1 MKKSARKKQVRPS
14 ELNGLAVLRNRD
26 AVADSDPIVSLNMLL
41 HDELAERRKENAL
54 LEAQVLESEESIKAE
69 REKMRLQKKQVDDE
83 VIRLRQQIAARE
95 RKYSALRKEFQES
108 TSWRLTRPV
117 RKFGVLTRR
126 ARLLKA
132 TITSLFTRGGGL
144 KQSVRKALEVY
155 RREGW
160 SGIRSRLRRHA
171 SDQSVLATHKL
182 SGVALKPAQRA
193 ANLPLERRAFLAQSI
208 SPEVQVASELFTQA
222 DAQMR
227 IAVVIHVFHLDV
239 LPELLGRLD
248 NIKVEHDVFMTVAPD
263 KHEALRA
270 WMAESSLDRRSVEIV
285 QVDNGGYDILPFIKM
300 LPRVI
305 EGKYDLV
312 CKLHTKKGLANL
324 EKLYPEAGNAWLDL
338 LLNPLMGSEE
348 AVRQV
353 LHAFATQPD
362 LGMLGSADF
371 YKSVRHLM
379 YGNEVEVSRFVQLL
393 QPSADPG
400 QRWGFFAGSIF
411 WSRPALLKGLVDLIP
426 ALEQQVVAT
435 KEQTGSISS
444 AWHALERVMG
454 LLPSLNGQHTALVYS
469 ADDTG
474 ETTRVMLAH
483 KSSLES
489 GSPYSVGASLAGYI
503 NLKKNV
509 EFLRERAEFSQ
520 QFYLDAYP
528 HVRTLAMDAVVHYL
542 RYGVYERCNPNPN
555 FDSAWYWDE
564 NKDTLNNRCN
574 PLIHYLQHGV
584 KEGRSCFPAAENITA
599 LMALVSATGHF
610 DGKAY
615 LQANPDVARAKIEPL
630 RHYSQFGW
638 RELRQPALGSGFDA
652 IWYASEYLEQWRSPI
667 NPLVHYAICQQR
679 QSLLRRPARKML
691 DMSSGHRLPTERKAR
706 RVCLFAGYD
715 PDGLIDQYVLDF
727 IEELQKYADVY
738 YLADGDLQPGEL
750 QKLAPI
756 TKGAWAFRHGEY
768 DFGSY
773 SRLARDLV
781 GWEVI
786 RTYDEMLLVNDS
798 SYLLSSLKPVF
809 DKMDAKSCDW
819 WGLQATKGLTAT
831 RDVASNRFDEKIAME
846 TVLRRLVPSYEKD
859 ECYDFHIGSYF
870 LAFRAPVLEEN
881 GVLQQLL
888 DSVRKERSKKNIV
901 LRYEIGMTRR
911 LLLAGHKPAT
921 FIDHLYPFHP
931 IYTKYHYD
939 LIAEGF
945 PLFKRFFLTENHY
958 YVPELWRWKQWVNE
972 VLPGADLRAA
982 ERNLLRI
989 GNADKLYRSL
999 NIPAD
1004 GRQWPEPLLSDSQF
1018 VKEDAVTVKDDRC
1031 WAFPVCAYDHLLG
1044 GNDRMVFESV
1054 KNDPNIRKV
1063 ILTRSKCVQA
1073 EGVNVD
1079 IVPLKSLAGQRLLM
1093 QSRYIFVKHAPRIN
1107 TIFPLDA
1114 KQHRFI
1120 NLWHGIPLKRIGY
1133 ASLDL
1138 QDKLQSISAEHARC
1152 HSVIASSKIDRMA
1165 MASAFYPLNFHN
1177 IWLTGLPRNDVI
1189 LREETLLPVDFQEQL
1204 VRLRQTLGGRRL
1216 VLFAPTFRNAQAEG
1230 YYVFSESERQAL
1242 AECLRKHN
1250 AVLGVREHMADK
1262 ANSYSQALSGV
1273 DMPVISL
1280 DRRYFA
1286 DIELLYRESDLLIT
1300 DYSSCFIDFML
1311 TGKPEICFAYDYESY
1326 AGSERGLF
1334 YELTDVFPGPVCHD
1348 FRALLQSLDEILAG
1362 QQLESKISY
1371 EFKRKIFFDHV
1382 DDGNTQRVL
1391 EHVAREMER
1400 GSV

>member
-1 MKKSARKKQVRPS
+1 MKKTARKKQIRQPKLDS
-14 ELNGLAVLRNRD
+14 IAVLGNRD
-26 AVADSDPIVSLNMLL
+26 AAADNDPIVHLNMLL
-41 HDELAERRKENAL
+41 HDELAERKKENAL
-54 LEAQVLESEESIKAE
+54 LEAKMLDSEESIKAE
-69 REKMRLQKKQVDDE
+69 REKLRLQKKQADDE
-83 VIRLRQQIAARE
+83 IIRLRHQIVSRE

-117 RKFGVLTRR
+117 RKFGALTRR

-132 TITSLFTRGGGL
+132 TITSVFTRGGGL
-144 KQSVRKALEVY
+144 KQSVRKALEIY

-160 SGIRSRLRRHA
+160 GGIRSRLRRHA
-171 SDQSVLATHKL
+171 SEQSILAAHNL
-182 SGVALKPAQRA
+182 SGVSIKPAQKA
-193 ANLPLERRAFLAQSI
+193 VSAPQERSVFLSQAV
-208 SPEVQVASELFTQA
+208 SPEILVASEEFVQA
-222 DAQMR
+222 DAGLR

-239 LPELLGRLD
+239 LPELIGRLS
-248 NIKVEHDVFMTVAPD
+248 NIKVEHDVIMTVAPD
-263 KHEALRA
+263 NYEALEA
-270 WMAESSLDRRSVEIV
+270 WLADVSVARQNIEIV
-285 QVDNGGYDILPFIKM
+285 QVENGGYDILPFIKV

-324 EKLYPEAGNAWLDL
+324 EKLYPEAGNVWLDM

-353 LHAFATQPD
+353 LHAFATRPD
-362 LGMLGSADF
+362 LGMVGSADC

-411 WSRPALLKGLVDLIP
+411 WSRPVLLKGLIDLIP
-426 ALEQQVVAT
+426 ALEQLTASN
-435 KEQTGSISS
+435 EQTGNISS
-444 AWHALERVMG
+444 TWHALERVMG
-454 LLPSLNGQHTALVYS
+454 LLPSLSGLHTALAYS
-469 ADDTG
+469 ANEAG
-474 ETTRVMLAH
+474 ETTRVMLAQD
-483 KSSLES
+483 SPLVS
-489 GSPYSVGASLAGYI
+489 GSPYPVGASLAGYI
-503 NLKKNV
+503 NLKKNA
-509 EFLRERAEFSQ
+509 EFLQERVEFSQ
-520 QFYLDAYP
+520 QFYLEAYP
-528 HVRTLAMDAVVHYL
+528 YVRTLGIEPIVHYL
-542 RYGVYERCNPNPN
+542 RYGVYERCNPSPN

-564 NKDTLNNRCN
+564 NKDILNNRCS
-574 PLIHYLQHGV
+574 PLVHYLQHGA
-584 KEGRSCFPAAENITA
+584 KEGRSCFPASENITA
-599 LMALVSATGHF
+599 LMALISATGYF
-610 DGKAY
+610 DSKSY
-615 LQANPDVARAKIEPL
+615 LQANPDVARSKIEPL
-630 RHYSQFGW
+630 RHYSQYGW
-638 RELRQPALGSGFDA
+638 RELRQPTSAIDFDA
-652 IWYASEYLEQWRSPI
+652 IWYASKYLAQWRSPI
-667 NPLVHYAICQQR
+667 NPLLHYAVCQQR
-679 QSLLRRPARKML
+679 QNLLRRPVQRVL
-691 DMSSGHRLPTERKAR
+691 DMSSGHRLATERKAR
-706 RVCLFAGYD
+706 RICLFAGYD
-715 PDGLIDQYVLDF
+715 PDGLVDQYVLDF
-727 IEELQKYADVY
+727 IKELKKHADVY
-738 YLADGDLQPGEL
+738 YLADGELQPGEL

-781 GWEVI
+781 GWETI
-786 RTYDEMLLVNDS
+786 RAYDELLLVNDS
-798 SYLLSSLKPVF
+798 SYLLGSLQPLF
-809 DKMDAKSCDW
+809 DKMDSKCCDW
-819 WGLQATKGLTAT
+819 WGLQATKGLTDT
-831 RDVASNRFDEKIAME
+831 RHVASSRFNEKIAME
-846 TVLRRLVPSYEKD
+846 TVLRRLLPSYERD

-870 LAFRAPVLEEN
+870 LAFRAPVLKEK

-888 DSVRKERSKKNIV
+888 DSVRKERNKKNII
-901 LRYEIGMTRR
+901 LRYEIGITRQ

-931 IYTKYHYD
+931 IYTRYHYD

-958 YVPELWRWKQWVNE
+958 HVPELWRWKQWVQE
-972 VLPGADLRAA
+972 VLPGADLRVA

-999 NIPAD
+999 HIPAD
-1004 GRQWPEPLLSDSQF
+1004 GRQWPEPLLSDAQF
-1018 VKEDAVTVKDDRC
+1018 IKEDAATVKDDRC
-1031 WAFPVCAYDHLLG
+1031 WAFPVCAYDHSLG
-1044 GNDRMVFESV
+1044 GNERMVFEAV

-1063 ILTRSKCVQA
+1063 ILTRSKSVLA
-1073 EGVNVD
+1073 DGVNVD

-1093 QSRYIFVKHAPRIN
+1093 QSRYIFVKHVPRIN

-1138 QDKLQSISAEHARC
+1138 QDKLQSVSAEHARC

-1177 IWLTGLPRNDVI
+1177 IWVTGLPRNDVI
-1189 LREETLLPVDFQEQL
+1189 LREEALLPADFQEQL
-1204 VRLRQTLGGRRL
+1204 VRLRQVLGGRRL
-1216 VLFAPTFRNAQAEG
+1216 VLFAPTFRNAQAEA
-1230 YYVFSESERQAL
+1230 YYAFSEAEREAL
-1242 AECLRKHN
+1242 AECLRANN
-1250 AVLGVREHMADK
+1250 AVLGIREHMADK
-1262 ANSYSQALSGV
+1262 AQSYCKALGGAGA
-1273 DMPVISL
+1273 PVISL
-1280 DRRYFA
+1280 DRRYFV
-1286 DIELLYRESDLLIT
+1286 DIELLYREADLLIT

-1326 AGSERGLF
+1326 AGTERGLF
-1334 YELTDVFPGPVCHD
+1334 YELADVFPGPVCHD
-1348 FRALLQSLDEILAG
+1348 FSALLQSLQDTLSG
-1362 QQLESKISY
+1362 QKLESPMSY

-1391 EHVAREMER
+1391 EHVARDMER